1 LTQVPIP
8 LLIAWGNPFDELV
21 FGLHF
26 LLVAINGAVHNYGWS
41 IILLAGLVKGALW
54 PLSSMQLRSMSEMQK
69 LAPQIQALKN
79 KYKDKDAETA
89 KKLNLETMA
98 LYKEH
103 NVNPFAGCL
112 PALLPIPIMFAFWQ
126 VIMRDDTDLVKASWL
141 WIGSSGHA
149 FSDVLTQIPLLR
161 SFVVESCQRPW
172 LFGWNLFD
180 LDFLLLGLYMIS
192 MFFTMRTAA
201 PPMDEQQAQQQK
213 MMAFLSPT
221 MLGYFGWRNAWPSAL
236 ILYWLT
242 FNIFSMLQQMYVQGR
257 FTKATSVPL
266 PAGDDVLAAGK
277 NQDRQVRKKN
287 VATDTRATRKKRAR
301 R

>member
-1 LTQVPIP
+1 LF
-8 LLIAWGNPFDELV
+8 LAFANPFDQLV
-21 FGLHF
+21 FALHF
-26 LLVAINGAVHNYGWS
+26 LLVAINSVVHNYGWS
-41 IILLAGLVKGALW
+41 IILLAALVKGALW
-54 PLSSMQLRSMSEMQK
+54 PLSAMQLRSMSAMQK
-69 LAPQIQALKN
+69 LAPQIQALKI
-79 KYKDKDAETA
+79 KYKDKDAESA

-126 VIMRDDTDLVKASWL
+126 VIMRDDKELIKASWL

-149 FSDVLTQIPLLR
+149 FSDVLTQI
-161 SFVVESCQRPW
+161 SFFRPIVIESCQRPW

-213 MMAFLSPT
+213 MMAFLSPA

-242 FNIFSMLQQMYVQGR
+242 FNIFSMLQQMYLQGR

-266 PAGDDVLAAGK
+266 PAGDEVATGNK
-277 NQDRQVRKKN
+277 NRDRQARKTN
-287 VATDTRATRKKRAR
+287 VASDARAVRKKRAR